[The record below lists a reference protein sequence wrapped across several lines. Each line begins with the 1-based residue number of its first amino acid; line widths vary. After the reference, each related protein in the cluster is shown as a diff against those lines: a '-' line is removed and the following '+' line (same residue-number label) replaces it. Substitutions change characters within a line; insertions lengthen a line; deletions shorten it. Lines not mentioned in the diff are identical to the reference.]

1 MNNIKSGDNVLIVWS
16 NSEPNE
22 ISNLVN
28 QIKSIGNT
36 SVVLENSSMIA
47 EGAWRYF
54 FKTYKVRLIPILIIY
69 FFHIAASRPLSSFGV
84 ILSNWIPPHSVN
96 HSDSLL
102 ALLIKLLKPNGKLIL
117 KDTKDIT
124 LSLKLNGFINV
135 IQDSENV
142 YIAEK
147 PNFEVTF
154 SHLYSYI

>member
-1 MNNIKSGDNVLIVWS
+1 MRDVISIKLIKYAYYQFWLY
-16 NSEPNE
+16 
-22 ISNLVN
+22 I
-28 QIKSIGNT
+28 
-36 SVVLENSSMIA
+36 
-47 EGAWRYF
+47 
-54 FKTYKVRLIPILIIY
+54 

-102 ALLIKLLKPNGKLIL
+102 ALLIKLLKPSGKLVL

-135 IQDSENV
+135 TQDSNNV

-147 PNFEVTF
+147 PNFEVIVL
-154 SHLYSYI
+154 HQYSYEYINYFFFSFNKPIKIFNRTLKCDL